1 MLREAVESVL
11 RQTYTE
17 YELIVVD
24 DGSED
29 ETVARLGAYGSAV
42 RVVLQRRRG
51 VSAAR
56 NLGVSWARGEL
67 LAFLDSDDWW
77 HPRKLEAQTAFMV
90 QHPEMKIC
98 QSAEVWI
105 RRGVR
110 VNAKKKH
117 AKPSGDIFRACLD
130 LCVVSPSTVMMQRRL
145 FDRVGGFDEA
155 LPVCEDYDLWLRI
168 AKDTPVFLLDRAL
181 ATKRGGH
188 EDQLSR
194 STWGIDRFR
203 MIAILKVL
211 ESGLNPE
218 QTRWALEALA
228 KKVTILAQGA
238 RKRGDHEAAA
248 VFEQQLSR
256 ARQKYGT

>member
-29 ETVARLGAYGSAV
+29 DTIAQLSAYGSAL
-42 RVVLQRRRG
+42 RVVSQRRRG

-77 HPRKLEAQTAFMV
+77 HPKKLEVQTAFM
-90 QHPEMKIC
+90 QRPDTKIC
-98 QSAEVWI
+98 QSAEIWI
-105 RRGVR
+105 RKGVR
-110 VNAKKKH
+110 VNAKKRH
-117 AKPSGDIFRACLD
+117 AKPSGDIFRQSLD

-168 AKDTPVFLLDRAL
+168 AKDTPVVLLDRTL

-194 STWGIDRFR
+194 STWGFDRFR

-211 ESGLNPE
+211 ESGLNAR
-218 QTRWALEALA
+218 QTGLALEALA

-238 RKRGDHEAAA
+238 RKRGDRAAA
-248 VFEQQLSR
+248 AAFEGQLSR
-256 ARQKYGT
+256 ACRKYGT